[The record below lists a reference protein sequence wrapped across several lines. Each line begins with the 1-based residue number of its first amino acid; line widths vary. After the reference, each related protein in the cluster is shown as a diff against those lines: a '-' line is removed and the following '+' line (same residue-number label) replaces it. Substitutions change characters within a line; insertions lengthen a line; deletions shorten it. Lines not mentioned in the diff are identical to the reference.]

1 MSVLLLAGYIPLALV
16 IIALGVWS
24 SGLRRDSEA
33 ARVLGDQLG
42 RRTGTDRRSSDAVA
56 FVGSDRRSGAERR
69 GAQDARADRA
79 A

>member
-1 MSVLLLAGYIPLALV
+1 MSVLLLIGYIPLVLV

-24 SGLRRDSEA
+24 SGLRRDSDA
-33 ARVLGDQLG
+33 ARMLGDQLG
-42 RRTGTDRRSSDAVA
+42 RRTGLDRRTDEAVA
-56 FVGSDRRSGAERR
+56 FVGTDRRRGSERR